1 MKKCFKGGAD
11 VHDMQPDNDA
21 DEKVLILPLGE
32 ESKKVTKVLS
42 NDSAR
47 QVLELLAD
55 KPMSASDIAEEL
67 EIPLTTTKYNLDA
80 LIDSGLIKVKE
91 TKWSV
96 KGRKIK
102 IYAPMRKLI
111 VVVPDK
117 TDKKSVADILQR
129 YLAVLLG
136 ATGLSAIIE
145 WLYQPA
151 HVGTQD
157 KLVDLA
163 EGARGPGVPAP
174 VPAPASTPAPLM
186 KGGGVDAAFAEN
198 VAVSANVT
206 DAASAVQEV
215 SVQEA
220 LETGATA
227 AGTPAPIDL
236 LPVTESMP
244 ITSPVPGGADMGA
257 SSIDLSQV
265 LGAHPGVW
273 FLLGCIFVVALLVL
287 LEYRMGHGNGS
298 RRR

>member
-11 VHDMQPDNDA
+11 LRDMQLDNDA

-55 KPMSASDIAEEL
+55 NPMSASDIAEEL

-117 TDKKSVADILQR
+117 TDKKSVADILQK

-151 HVGTQD
+151 YVGTQD
-157 KLVDLA
+157 KLADLA
-163 EGARGPGVPAP
+163 GGDRGPGVPAP
-174 VPAPASTPAPLM
+174 VPAPTSTPAPLM
-186 KGGGVDAAFAEN
+186 KGGGGASFAED
-198 VAVSANVT
+198 VAASANVT

-227 AGTPAPIDL
+227 AGTPTPTPIDL

-244 ITSPVPGGADMGA
+244 MTSPVPQGGDMGA

-273 FLLGCIFVVALLVL
+273 FLLGCIFIVSILVL
-287 LEYRMGHGNGS
+287 LEYRRSRGS
-298 RRR
+298 RMR

>member
-1 MKKCFKGGAD
+1 
-11 VHDMQPDNDA
+11 MQPDDDA

-55 KPMSASDIAEEL
+55 TPMSASDIAEKL
-67 EIPLTTTKYNLDA
+67 EIPLTTVKYNLDA

-102 IYAPMRKLI
+102 IYAPVRKLI

-136 ATGLSAIIE
+136 AAGLSAIIE

-151 HVGTQD
+151 HVGMQD
-157 KLVDLA
+157 ARVDLA
-163 EGARGPGVPAP
+163 DVTGGPGIPAP
-174 VPAPASTPAPLM
+174 VPAPTPAPLM
-186 KGGGVDAAFAEN
+186 KGGGGAPFAPEN
-198 VAVSANVT
+198 VAASANVT
-206 DAASAVQEV
+206 DAAYAVQEV

-220 LETGATA
+220 LETGTTA
-227 AGTPAPIDL
+227 AGTPTPTPIDL

-244 ITSPVPGGADMGA
+244 MTSPVSGGADMGV
-257 SSIDLSQV
+257 SPIDLSQV

-287 LEYRMGHGNGS
+287 LEYRRSPGS

>member
-11 VHDMQPDNDA
+11 LHDMQPDNDA

-55 KPMSASDIAEEL
+55 TPMSASDIAEEL

-157 KLVDLA
+157 TLVDLA
-163 EGARGPGVPAP
+163 DVTGGPGVPAP
-174 VPAPASTPAPLM
+174 VPAPTPAPLM
-186 KGGGVDAAFAEN
+186 KGGGGAPFAPEDVAASGN
-198 VAVSANVT
+198 IT

-244 ITSPVPGGADMGA
+244 TTSPVPQGGDMGV

-273 FLLGCIFVVALLVL
+273 FLLGCVFIVAILVL
-287 LEYRMGHGNGS
+287 LEYRRGHGNGS